1 MILLLQGMTKGDT
14 ANPYHRWIC
23 ISQTKEVISCGQ
35 KTKKN
40 DENTHLLYGQ
50 MKCHESFKFI
60 DIELLEGETKKHIKR
75 PKFLASKV

>member
-50 MKCHESFKFI
+50 MPQKFQVHRHRI
-60 DIELLEGETKKHIKR
+60 TR
-75 PKFLASKV
+75 R